1 MFKKIAIGLAVTA
14 FDGTLLLFDDAS
26 RLAGPRRVSRGSAG
40 LYAARFSPD
49 GAHVATA
56 GDDGVVAVW
65 SFDTGALE
73 FVFASSQS
81 AVAVD
86 FSPKGDAIA
95 FGDSD
100 RARLYDLGLA
110 LGSRNPA
117 SLLAAAQREGGMSLD
132 GFTLVP
138 TAAGEGL

>member
-1 MFKKIAIGLAVTA
+1 MAA

-26 RLAGPRRVSRGSAG
+26 KLANPRRLSRGSAG
-40 LYAARFSPD
+40 LYCARFSPD
-49 GAHVATA
+49 GTRVATA
-56 GDDGVVAVW
+56 ADDGVVAVW
-65 SFDTGALE
+65 SFAEGALE

-86 FSPKGDAIA
+86 FAPRGDAIV

-110 LGSRNPA
+110 LGQRNPEA
-117 SLLAAAQREGGMSLD
+117 LLAAAQRDGGLTLD

-138 TAAGEGL
+138 TARRDDR